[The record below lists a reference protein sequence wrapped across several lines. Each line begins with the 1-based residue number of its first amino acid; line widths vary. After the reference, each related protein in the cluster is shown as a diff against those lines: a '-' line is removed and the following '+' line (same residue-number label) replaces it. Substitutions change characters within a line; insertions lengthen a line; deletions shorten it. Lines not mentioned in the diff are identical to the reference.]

1 MFLQPVIERSLAMKK
16 RTQASGDAR
25 SSLTKKW
32 TVGGVAVA
40 VLAIGMS
47 IAMGKGVFSSSTE
60 KESAPS
66 PPAESVAT
74 TKVSAVSTTGTG
86 GAGLAAMEQAAAD
99 SKYLFA
105 FFSTNNNAQTMAMKK
120 VFDEATAKV
129 ADRALTVAVNITDPA
144 ERGLIKKF
152 DLDRAPM
159 PLVLAIAPN
168 GAIMGGFP
176 TKFEVNDLLNAFGSP
191 CTEKCMKSLQD
202 GKLVLLC
209 VQNSATTSNAE
220 ALQGVNEFKADEK
233 YAAATEI
240 VMLDP
245 TDAAEASFL
254 SDLKIDPKITVATT
268 AFLAPPGSVI
278 TEVEGPTT
286 KEVLVTALQQAN
298 TGCGPGGCGP
308 GGCAP
313 K

>member
-1 MFLQPVIERSLAMKK
+1 MKK
-16 RTQASGDAR
+16 STQASGDAR

-47 IAMGKGVFSSSTE
+47 IAMGKGVFSSPTE
-60 KESAPS
+60 KESAPN
-66 PPAESVAT
+66 PPAESAT
-74 TKVSAVSTTGTG
+74 TTDAVAVSATSTG
-86 GAGLAAMEQAAAD
+86 GAGLAAMEKAAAD
-99 SKYLFA
+99 NKYLFA
-105 FFSTNNNAQTMAMKK
+105 FFSTNNNDQTLAMKK

-129 ADRALTVAVNITDPA
+129 ADRALSVAVSLTDPA
-144 ERGLIKKF
+144 ERDLVKKF
-152 DLDRAPM
+152 ELDRAPM

-202 GKLVLLC
+202 GKIVLLC
-209 VQNSATTSNAE
+209 VQNDSTTSNAE

-245 TDAAEASFL
+245 TDAAEAPFL
-254 SDLKIDPKITVATT
+254 GDLKIDPKTKVAMT
-268 AFLAPPGSVI
+268 AFLAPPGAVVA
-278 TEVEGPTT
+278 EVEGATT
-286 KEVLVTALQQAN
+286 KEALVAALQKAN
-298 TGCGPGGCGP
+298 TSCGPGGCGP
-308 GGCAP
+308 GGCGPA